1 MFCTKYNQLDQAIE
15 DICSFVDDGTRI
27 IPFLNG
33 ISAEE
38 KLAQVY
44 GKEKIIY
51 GFTRIAAMNE
61 NGHIH
66 YKDQGC
72 YYFGHPQNPT
82 ASEDVQEIHDMFT
95 KAGIRHKIP
104 EDMLAEKW
112 FKFMCNVGE
121 NQVSAILDIPFGA
134 WNASD
139 HANFLRE
146 KAGNEVY
153 LIAKAK
159 GINIKQEW
167 IDRQQAILNTIPY
180 HNNCSMVQDMH
191 AKRQT
196 EVDMF
201 ALEVI
206 KMGKKYH
213 IATPVNEILY
223 HMVKVLE
230 EKNNGVI

>member
-1 MFCTKYNQLDQAIE
+1 MICTKYNQLDQAIE

-82 ASEDVQEIHDMFT
+82 ASEDV
-95 KAGIRHKIP
+95 
-104 EDMLAEKW
+104 
-112 FKFMCNVGE
+112 
-121 NQVSAILDIPFGA
+121 
-134 WNASD
+134 
-139 HANFLRE
+139 
-146 KAGNEVY
+146 
-153 LIAKAK
+153 
-159 GINIKQEW
+159 
-167 IDRQQAILNTIPY
+167 
-180 HNNCSMVQDMH
+180 
-191 AKRQT
+191 
-196 EVDMF
+196 
-201 ALEVI
+201 
-206 KMGKKYH
+206 
-213 IATPVNEILY
+213 
-223 HMVKVLE
+223 
-230 EKNNGVI
+230 